1 MIKYICLLCSNCVF
15 ARVSGRRYIHAGAV
29 DEENSSCDWSAN
41 SAGSETRTSNATE
54 NKEVVEG
61 FRSQKSLKTTN
72 SGEGVDVAG
81 LQYRRMDLL
90 LGGIIAVLSF
100 FLGAVFRPYLTG
112 YATKK
117 GENLATHEDIDKL
130 VDQVKAVTEATKK
143 IEAEIS
149 SGVWDRQK
157 RWEMKREVLFEAARK
172 ISEIDD
178 AMLSNSVVLK
188 EDRAKQEEWGTRTP
202 SMEEQITWGETKN
215 ERLMR
220 WSKASS
226 EFDVSRAFVFIIC
239 GKEAAQAFS
248 ELGVCINSLAAQM
261 IQDPGAY
268 DSGRPELFKKILL
281 AQKAI
286 RKELEVD
293 A

>member
-1 MIKYICLLCSNCVF
+1 MELL
-15 ARVSGRRYIHAGAV
+15 HGA
-29 DEENSSCDWSAN
+29 
-41 SAGSETRTSNATE
+41 
-54 NKEVVEG
+54 
-61 FRSQKSLKTTN
+61 
-72 SGEGVDVAG
+72 
-81 LQYRRMDLL
+81 
-90 LGGIIAVLSF
+90 IIAVLSF
-100 FLGAVFRPYLTG
+100 FLGAVLRPYLTG
-112 YATKK
+112 YAAKK

-149 SGVWDRQK
+149 SGVWDKQK

-188 EDRAKQEEWGTRTP
+188 ADRAKQKEWEARTP
-202 SMEEQITWGETKN
+202 SMEEQLSWGQTKN

-226 EFDVSRAFVFIIC
+226 EFDVSRAFVLIVC
-239 GKEAAQAFS
+239 SKGASQAFS
-248 ELGVCINSLAAQM
+248 ELGTYINTLAPQM
-261 IQDPGAY
+261 TQNPDAY
-268 DSGRPELFKKILL
+268 DSGRLELIKKILL

>member
-1 MIKYICLLCSNCVF
+1 MKKTAEQEVQLKLAIRDVV
-15 ARVSGRRYIHAGAV
+15 ARSRNHCHSTFHRKALP
-29 DEENSSCDWSAN
+29 D
-41 SAGSETRTSNATE
+41 
-54 NKEVVEG
+54 
-61 FRSQKSLKTTN
+61 
-72 SGEGVDVAG
+72 G
-81 LQYRRMDLL
+81 LQYRCMGLI
-90 LGGIIAVLSF
+90 LGAIIAILSF
-100 FLGAVFRPYLTG
+100 FLGAVLRPYLSG

-130 VDQVKAVTEATKK
+130 VDQIKAVTEATKK

-149 SGVWDRQK
+149 SGVWNKQK

-188 EDRAKQEEWGTRTP
+188 EDRAKQKEWEIQTP
-202 SMEEQITWGETKN
+202 STEQRLSWSQSKH

-226 EFDVSRAFVFIIC
+226 EFDVSRAFVLIVC
-239 GKEAAQAFS
+239 SKEASQAFS
-248 ELGVCINSLAAQM
+248 ELGAYVNTLAAQM
-261 IQDPGAY
+261 TQNPDAY
-268 DSGRPELFKKILL
+268 DTGRLEVFKKILL
-281 AQKAI
+281 AQKGI

-293 A
+293 E

>member
-1 MIKYICLLCSNCVF
+1 MELIL
-15 ARVSGRRYIHAGAV
+15 GAV
-29 DEENSSCDWSAN
+29 I
-41 SAGSETRTSNATE
+41 
-54 NKEVVEG
+54 
-61 FRSQKSLKTTN
+61 
-72 SGEGVDVAG
+72 
-81 LQYRRMDLL
+81 
-90 LGGIIAVLSF
+90 GILSF

-130 VDQVKAVTEATKK
+130 VDQVQAVTEATKK

-149 SGVWDRQK
+149 SGVWNKQK

-188 EDRAKQEEWGTRTP
+188 EDRAKQKEWEIETP
-202 SMEEQITWGETKN
+202 SIEQRLSWSQGKQ

-226 EFDVSRAFVFIIC
+226 DFDVSRAFVLIVC
-239 GKEAAQAFS
+239 SKEASQAFS
-248 ELGVCINSLAAQM
+248 ELGGYANTLASQM
-261 IQDPGAY
+261 TQNPDAY
-268 DSGRPELFKKILL
+268 DTGRLELFKKILL

-293 A
+293 E

>member
-1 MIKYICLLCSNCVF
+1 MPD
-15 ARVSGRRYIHAGAV
+15 A
-29 DEENSSCDWSAN
+29 
-41 SAGSETRTSNATE
+41 
-54 NKEVVEG
+54 
-61 FRSQKSLKTTN
+61 
-72 SGEGVDVAG
+72 
-81 LQYRRMDLL
+81 LQYPCMQLI
-90 LGGIIAVLSF
+90 LGAIIAVFAF

-112 YATKK
+112 YATRK

-130 VDQVKAVTEATKK
+130 VDQVTEVTEATKK

-149 SGVWDRQK
+149 SGVWNKQK

-188 EDRAKQEEWGTRTP
+188 EDRAKQREWDIRAPSIEERLSW
-202 SMEEQITWGETKN
+202 SQSKH

-226 EFDVSRAFVFIIC
+226 EFDVSRAFVLIVC
-239 GKEAAQAFS
+239 SKEASQAFS
-248 ELGVCINSLAAQM
+248 ELGAYINTLAAQM
-261 IQDPGAY
+261 TQNPDAY
-268 DSGRPELFKKILL
+268 DTGRLELFKKILL

-293 A
+293 E

>member
-1 MIKYICLLCSNCVF
+1 MELL
-15 ARVSGRRYIHAGAV
+15 IGA
-29 DEENSSCDWSAN
+29 
-41 SAGSETRTSNATE
+41 
-54 NKEVVEG
+54 
-61 FRSQKSLKTTN
+61 
-72 SGEGVDVAG
+72 
-81 LQYRRMDLL
+81 
-90 LGGIIAVLSF
+90 IIAALSF

-130 VDQVKAVTEATKK
+130 VDQVKAVTDATKK

-149 SGVWDRQK
+149 SGVWDKQK

-178 AMLSNSVVLK
+178 AMLSNSVMLK
-188 EDRAKQEEWGTRTP
+188 EDRAKQKEWETRTP
-202 SMEEQITWGETKN
+202 SMEEQLGWGQTKN

-226 EFDVSRAFVFIIC
+226 DFDVSRAFVVIVC
-239 GKEAAQAFS
+239 GKEATLAFS
-248 ELGVCINSLAAQM
+248 ELGACANALAARMTQNP
-261 IQDPGAY
+261 DAY
-268 DSGRPELFKKILL
+268 DTGRSELFKKIFL
-281 AQKAI
+281 AQRAI

>member
-1 MIKYICLLCSNCVF
+1 M
-15 ARVSGRRYIHAGAV
+15 
-29 DEENSSCDWSAN
+29 E
-41 SAGSETRTSNATE
+41 
-54 NKEVVEG
+54 
-61 FRSQKSLKTTN
+61 
-72 SGEGVDVAG
+72 
-81 LQYRRMDLL
+81 LL
-90 LGGIIAVLSF
+90 LGAMIAALSF

-112 YATKK
+112 YSAKK
-117 GENLATHEDIDKL
+117 GENLATHEEINML
-130 VDQVKAVTEATKK
+130 VDQVRVATEATKK

-178 AMLSNSVVLK
+178 AMLGNSIVLK
-188 EDRAKQEEWGTRTP
+188 VDRAKQKEWALQSP
-202 SMEEQITWGETKN
+202 SLEEQLGWAHSKS

-226 EFDVSRAFVFIIC
+226 EFDVSRAFVLIVC
-239 GKEAAQAFS
+239 SKEAAKAFM
-248 ELGVCINSLAAQM
+248 ELGVSINNLAAQM
-261 IQDPGAY
+261 VENPDAY
-268 DSGRPELFKKILL
+268 ESGRAELFKKILL

-286 RKELEVD
+286 RKEIEID

>member
-1 MIKYICLLCSNCVF
+1 M
-15 ARVSGRRYIHAGAV
+15 
-29 DEENSSCDWSAN
+29 
-41 SAGSETRTSNATE
+41 
-54 NKEVVEG
+54 
-61 FRSQKSLKTTN
+61 Q
-72 SGEGVDVAG
+72 
-81 LQYRRMDLL
+81 LL
-90 LGGIIAVLSF
+90 LGAIIAVFSF
-100 FLGAVFRPYLTG
+100 LLGVVFRPYFTG

-143 IEAEIS
+143 IEVEIS
-149 SGVWDRQK
+149 SGVWDKQK
-157 RWEMKREVLFEAARK
+157 RWEMKREVFFEAARK

-188 EDRAKQEEWGTRTP
+188 EDRSKQKEWKERSP
-202 SMEEQITWGETKN
+202 SMEEQLSWGQTKH

-226 EFDVSRAFVFIIC
+226 EFDVSRAFVLIVC
-239 GKEAAQAFS
+239 SKEASQAFS
-248 ELGVCINSLAAQM
+248 ELGAYVNNLAAQM
-261 IQDPGAY
+261 IQNPDAY
-268 DSGRPELFKKILL
+268 DSGRLELFKKILL

>member
-1 MIKYICLLCSNCVF
+1 M
-15 ARVSGRRYIHAGAV
+15 
-29 DEENSSCDWSAN
+29 EP
-41 SAGSETRTSNATE
+41 
-54 NKEVVEG
+54 
-61 FRSQKSLKTTN
+61 
-72 SGEGVDVAG
+72 
-81 LQYRRMDLL
+81 L
-90 LGGIIAVLSF
+90 LGAIIAVLSF

-143 IEAEIS
+143 IEVEIS
-149 SGVWDRQK
+149 SGVWGKQK
-157 RWEMKREVLFEAARK
+157 RWEMKREVLFEAARR

-188 EDRAKQEEWGTRTP
+188 EDRAKQKEWGATP
-202 SMEEQITWGETKN
+202 PSLEEQLTWGQTKH
-215 ERLMR
+215 ERLIR

-226 EFDVSRAFVFIIC
+226 EFDVSRAFVLIVC
-239 GKEAAQAFS
+239 SKEATETFS
-248 ELGVCINSLAAQM
+248 ELGRCTNTLAAQM
-261 IQDPGAY
+261 TQNPDAY
-268 DSGRPELFKKILL
+268 DSGRLELFKKILL

-293 A
+293 E